1 MNSQVK
7 LSTIDSL
14 YQSFTVTHHVTS
26 PYHSER
32 KPTVFN
38 AITRTSETFDQTPF
52 SRDYVSVKTNID
64 LDVKLVEKAFKMTG
78 FRTKKE
84 LVHYALS
91 ELVRRKEQ
99 KSLLNLRGKVNWS
112 GNLEEMRE
120 TRF

>member
-1 MNSQVK
+1 M
-7 LSTIDSL
+7 
-14 YQSFTVTHHVTS
+14 THHKSS
-26 PYHSER
+26 PHHSER
-32 KPTVFN
+32 RPTVFT
-38 AITRTSETFDQTPF
+38 AIMRTSKTFDQTPF